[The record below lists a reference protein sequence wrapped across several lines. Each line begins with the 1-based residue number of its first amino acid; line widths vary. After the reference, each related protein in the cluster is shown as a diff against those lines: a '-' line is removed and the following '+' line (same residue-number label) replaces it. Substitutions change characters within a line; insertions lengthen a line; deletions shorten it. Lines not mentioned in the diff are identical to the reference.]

1 MKTRLRILPLLIA
14 VAFTLCL
21 PQAAASFQARDHLT
35 PEEVELVKNTQVL
48 DKRIDVFIKAADR
61 RVLALTGSGGNAK
74 ELKKDSE
81 SWGDLPIGTHAE
93 LMSDIA
99 HIFDESITN
108 IDDVS
113 SRDEKNP
120 LIGKS
125 LRKLAAAAT
134 RIVEQLKPFAG
145 ASKGGS
151 EGSSFDQLIEN
162 ADSIV
167 QAASKLP
174 PEVAKKG
181 KTKGEK
187 SKDNN

>member
-1 MKTRLRILPLLIA
+1 MKTRLLILQLLIA
-14 VAFTLCL
+14 FAFALCL
-21 PQAAASFQARDHLT
+21 PHAAASFQARDHLS
-35 PEEVELVKNTQVL
+35 PQEVELVKNTQVL
-48 DKRIDVFIKAADR
+48 DKRIDVFIKAIDR
-61 RVLALTGSGGNAK
+61 RLLALTGTSGNPK

-81 SWGDLPIGTHAE
+81 AWGDLPAGTRAE

-113 SRDEKNP
+113 ARDEKNP

-134 RIVEQLKPFAG
+134 RIVEQLKPFAA
-145 ASKGGS
+145 ASKGAS
-151 EGSSFDQLIEN
+151 ETSSFDQLVEN
-162 ADSIV
+162 AESIV

-181 KTKGEK
+181 KTKSEK